1 MPFTKSGHA
10 KPANNM
16 RRQPCTNSTLGVFDI
31 VRQLHLGAVFERK
44 LGINNHLRIKRIRH
58 FGAGTATAADQF
70 IFAVSTHQNG
80 VKIKVIKRSITAAYL
95 RQQIG
100 TTNHLLQCGKAKTC

>member
-1 MPFTKSGHA
+1 MPFTKTGHA
-10 KPANNM
+10 KPAHNM

-31 VRQLHLGAVFERK
+31 VRQLHLGSIFKRK
-44 LGINNHLRIKRIRH
+44 LGINNHLRIQRIRH